1 MDAWL
6 KGRSLAES
14 FDAATLAALVGAHMR
29 IIKVKA
35 LFDRSDQDR

>member
-29 IIKVKA
+29 VIEA
-35 LFDRSDQDR
+35 EARFDRSDQNQ